1 MLAGSRRLK
10 GERAKVEV
18 DHRPVIKKQQ
28 QHNSIHTDPSCHSIV
43 VQNDR
48 APRDIQIDR
57 GKESLGFSPGFG
69 LGLSEGGD

>member
-1 MLAGSRRLK
+1 MWRRRRYELPVLAGSRRLK

-28 QHNSIHTDPSCHSIV
+28 HNSIHTDPSCHSIV

-48 APRDIQIDR
+48 APQRYTDR
-57 GKESLGFSPGFG
+57 QRERKPWF
-69 LGLSEGGD
+69 